1 MSDLKVKI
9 KQFLQLIELEC
20 SEQQIKLFNDYLQLL
35 NKWNKAFN
43 LTAVRDINQML
54 ERHLIDSLSIAEH
67 IEGSN
72 LIDVGTG
79 PGLPGIPLAILW
91 PERNIHLLDSNGKKT
106 RFLTQIQSELDI
118 ENITVINGRVES
130 FKPEK
135 RFDGVLSRAFA
146 SLDEMLQGSSHL
158 CKNDGYFYAMKG
170 QFPEMELQAIKKP
183 YKVRAIQWRSQE
195 AERHLVIIHNSDD
208 SEQK

>member
-1 MSDLKVKI
+1 MPDLKDTI
-9 KQFLQLIELEC
+9 KKLLQLIDIDC
-20 SEQQIKLFNDYLQLL
+20 TIDQVILFDQYIQLL

-43 LTAVRDINQML
+43 LTAVRDINEML
-54 ERHLIDSLSIAEH
+54 DRHLIDSLSIAKY
-67 IEGSN
+67 IEGNN

-91 PERNIHLLDSNGKKT
+91 PEKKIHLLDSNGKKT
-106 RFLTQIQSELDI
+106 RFLTQIQSELGLK
-118 ENITVINGRVES
+118 NITVINDRVES
-130 FKPEK
+130 FKPEEK
-135 RFDGVLSRAFA
+135 FDGVLSRAFA
-146 SLDEMLQGSSHL
+146 SLDDMLQGSSHL
-158 CKNDGYFYAMKG
+158 CKKDGYFYAMKG

-195 AERHLVIIHNSDD
+195 AERHLVIINNSDD